1 MTYLFVGASSEIAR
15 KCAQQLGAEGH
26 HIIGVSRNSEAG
38 EYASFYQVDS
48 YQLENLPLPDQ
59 VIDGLVYFPGTVN
72 LKPFN
77 RLSRTDFLEDFEV
90 NVLGAVS
97 AVQRYLPALRKST
110 SPSVVFI
117 SSVAA
122 QIGLPM
128 HASISVAKAGIEGLT
143 KSLAAELASVL
154 RVNCIAPSLVETP
167 LTAKFTNTPEKQEAM
182 RNRNPSKKI
191 GSPTDIAHMINFLL
205 SPKSNWITGQVMAV
219 DGGMNSLKL

>member
-15 KCAQQLGAEGH
+15 KSAQLLSAEGH
-26 HIIGVSRNSEAG
+26 QVIGVSRNSVAE
-38 EYASFYQVDS
+38 EYTSFYLVES
-48 YQLENLPLPDQ
+48 YHQENLPPIDQ
-59 VIDGLVYFPGTVN
+59 AIDGLVYFPGTVN

-77 RLSRTDFLEDFEV
+77 RLSRTDFLEEFEV

-97 AVQRYLPALRKST
+97 SVQKYLPALRKGT

-128 HASISVAKAGIEGLT
+128 HASISVAKSGVEGLT
-143 KSLAAELASVL
+143 KSLAAEWASVI

-167 LTAKFTNTPEKQEAM
+167 LTGKFTNTPEKLEAM
-182 RNRNPSKKI
+182 RNRNPSKRI
-191 GSPTDIAHMINFLL
+191 GSAADIAHMIDFLL
-205 SPKSNWITGQVMAV
+205 SPKSSWITGQIIAV
-219 DGGMNSLKL
+219 DGGMNTLKL

>member
-15 KCAQQLGAEGH
+15 KSALQLSAEGH
-26 HIIGVSRNSEAG
+26 EVIGISRNSVAE
-38 EYASFYQVDS
+38 EYASFYEVES
-48 YQLENLPLPDQ
+48 YYQENLPLIDQ
-59 VIDGLVYFPGTVN
+59 ALDGLVYFPGTVN
-72 LKPFN
+72 LKPFS

-97 AVQRYLPALRKST
+97 SVQRYLPALRKSS

-122 QIGLPM
+122 QVGLPM
-128 HASISVAKAGIEGLT
+128 HASIATAKAGIEGLT
-143 KSLAAELASVL
+143 KSLAAELAAVV

-167 LTAKFTNTPEKQEAM
+167 LTAKFTNTPEKQEAT

-191 GSPTDIAHMINFLL
+191 GSPEDIAHMIDFLL
-205 SPKSNWITGQVMAV
+205 SPKSGWITGQVIAV

>member
-26 HIIGVSRNSEAG
+26 HIIGVSRNPEAG

-48 YQLENLPLPDQ
+48 YQQENLPLLDQ

-72 LKPFN
+72 LKPFS

-143 KSLAAELASVL
+143 KSLAAELASVV

-191 GSPTDIAHMINFLL
+191 GSPTDIAHMIDFLL
-205 SPKSNWITGQVMAV
+205 SPKSSWITGQVIAV